1 VDTQGTA
8 LLFDFKTF
16 SSPWMKAMVC
26 WAKKVWKKP
35 LDIKVSF
42 KNALGPVVG

>member
-16 SSPWMKAMVC
+16 SSPWGKAMVC
-26 WAKKVWKKP
+26 WAKKILKKP
-35 LDIKVSF
+35 FDIKISF
-42 KNALGPVVG
+42 ANALGPVVL